1 MKKII
6 ELFNDIDDSFIEEA
20 NEYVPTK
27 KRKPVFFI
35 VPAMACSIALLVYF
49 NLPKQSLVSGIGI
62 FSKNP
67 FYRMTPLIDM
77 NFEFIGGAG
86 FMGLEIKDYNNLVSN
101 NPVNNQNIETL
112 NEICPKLPVYEMPFR
127 EKGQLKV
134 QEEKMNEIASYYINL
149 LNMKDYKVE
158 KMNFDDLRP
167 TYWTDYLSPTIVYS
181 NNEYKI
187 SVNNNYEIEIQKFI
201 PDEYHDTGDMNYEET
216 YQYASDLIQKYGDF
230 INKSIEID
238 IQGGDYNS
246 DGSQNYFYE
255 YYPKSTD
262 LYENIIN
269 YNFKYFNIYIM
280 SHFTGSAVTY
290 RFNHKDEANIV
301 NYFPIISYEEAKQD
315 LLNGFYVERFNDP
328 VVNLDKIVKSELVYR
343 YNGKTNNP
351 YYKIY
356 VEVENE
362 RNNGNKLVQWYHIPA
377 IQKEYIKNI
386 DDFE

>member
-1 MKKII
+1 MKKLI
-6 ELFNDIDDSFIEEA
+6 ELFNNIDDSFIEEA
-20 NEYVPTK
+20 NEYVSHK
-27 KRKPVFFI
+27 KNKPAFFL
-35 VPAMACSIALLVYF
+35 VPAMACGMALLIYF
-49 NLPKQSLVSGIGI
+49 NLPQQPLVSGFVTLPKI
-62 FSKNP
+62 P
-67 FYRMTPLIDM
+67 FRQNTSLIDM
-77 NFEFIGGAG
+77 NFEIGGAG
-86 FMGLEIKDYNNLVSN
+86 IMGLEIKDYNNLVSN
-101 NPVNNQNIETL
+101 NPVNNQNIERL
-112 NEICPKLPVYEMPFR
+112 SEICPKLPVYEMPFR

-149 LNMKDYKVE
+149 LNIKDYKVE
-158 KMNFDDLRP
+158 KIFFDDLRP

-255 YYPKSTD
+255 YYPKSAD